1 MFYIKELIL
10 RLKFTFFSLTI
21 TLFLCYLY
29 KNVLLTLLSFSL
41 INDFFSQPTNAFS
54 NFIYTHPIE
63 LFKTNIYSALI
74 ISTFLLIPYFFWHL
88 FDFLKSSLLKEESEK
103 LLSVFVKSITFVF
116 LFNIISFFLFLP
128 NI

>member
-41 INDFFSQPTNAFS
+41 INDFFSQSNSAFS